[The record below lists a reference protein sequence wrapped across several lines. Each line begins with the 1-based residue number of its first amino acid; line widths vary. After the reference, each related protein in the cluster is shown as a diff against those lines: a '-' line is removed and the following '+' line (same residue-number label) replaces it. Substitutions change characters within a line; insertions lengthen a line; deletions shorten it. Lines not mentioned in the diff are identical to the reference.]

1 MNFEDIKT
9 PQELYKYMD
18 ENIEY
23 GFLGKDGKI
32 YKSNDLEFDTKWLD
46 YYILEKPEEVI
57 NNKIGIC
64 WDQVE
69 LERMW
74 FEKNNFEY
82 KTYFE
87 MVNLDYENNYST
99 HTFLIYREDN
109 KWYYFE
115 NADYDNKG
123 IFEFNTIEELLEF
136 QKEKY
141 IIHLK
146 EENIKDEELDK
157 IIRVEYEK
165 PNNHISASEYIE
177 YVLK

>member
-1 MNFEDIKT
+1 M
-9 PQELYKYMD
+9 PQEIIEQMDNIKYGWKD
-18 ENIEY
+18 KYENIHY
-23 GFLGKDGKI
+23 NID
-32 YKSNDLEFDTKWLD
+32 DTFSDNYVLQSPD
-46 YYILEKPEEVI
+46 EVLH
-57 NNKIGIC
+57 NKVGVC

-69 LERMW
+69 LERAW